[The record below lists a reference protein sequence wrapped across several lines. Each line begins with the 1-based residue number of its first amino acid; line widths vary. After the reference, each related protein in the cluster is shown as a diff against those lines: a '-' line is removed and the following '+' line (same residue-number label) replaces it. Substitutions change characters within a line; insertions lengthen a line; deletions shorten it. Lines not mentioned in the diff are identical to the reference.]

1 MRTPAAIALLALTLS
16 VACNGD
22 DDGPGPVVEPEPE
35 PVQRELLSA
44 EARLVRASVS
54 TRGVRP
60 SAEELDQ
67 VRADPAAL
75 EALVDAYLADPAFGD
90 TIKSMHA
97 ELFLTR
103 TDADNQLPSVGLA
116 EDYTANQIHEA
127 SAEEPLELV
136 RHVVMN
142 HRPYTEIV
150 TADYMLANEVV
161 AAMYGIE
168 LDPAVSGW
176 QEARWPD
183 GRPHAGVLSSSQ
195 LWRRHVSAGSNFH
208 RLRANVVAETLLC
221 DSFAARDLTVDGG
234 VDLTD
239 EAAVARA
246 VRENA
251 NCVGCH
257 QALDPLAA
265 NLWGFKRQ
273 IDPRAVEGA
282 HENQACAPDPD
293 LRIPPIDEGDLP
305 TDYCYPLVM
314 YTPAKED
321 RWVELDLRAPGFYGT
336 PTPTLADLGDTIA
349 QDPRFGQCAVRRF
362 YSWFSQ
368 VDPADIPLD
377 LVKDLRDDFIASNYD
392 ARALSRQILLSEPFA
407 AVRPVEPG
415 DAPLL
420 SLRPEAY
427 GAIVEDLTG
436 FVWTAVPS
444 GTGCGASCW
453 DDVDLTTSDRWGYRA
468 LFGGIDGFQIL
479 QPTHTATP
487 NKVLVLQRLAAEAS
501 GYVVENDFG
510 KPAAERHLLQAVE
523 ADTTDQATVE
533 AQLAAL
539 HERILGSS
547 SDEDVAEAY
556 GLFEAIRADADPR
569 TAWTVVL
576 TMLLQDPRLVYY

>member
-1 MRTPAAIALLALTLS
+1 
-16 VACNGD
+16 
-22 DDGPGPVVEPEPE
+22 
-35 PVQRELLSA
+35 VQRELLSA
-44 EARLVRASVS
+44 EDRLVRASIS
-54 TRGVRP
+54 ARGVRP
-60 SAEELDQ
+60 SPEELDR
-67 VRADPAAL
+67 VRADPDAL
-75 EALVDAYLADPAFGD
+75 VDLVDAYLADPAFGE

-103 TDADNQLPSVGLA
+103 TDADDQLPSVGLA
-116 EDYTANQIHEA
+116 RNFTANQIHEA

-142 HRPYTEIV
+142 DRPYTEIV

-161 AAMYGIE
+161 AVLYGIDI
-168 LDPAVSGW
+168 DPSVSGW
-176 QEARWPD
+176 REARWPD

-273 IDPRAVEGA
+273 VDPRAVEGA

-293 LRIPPIDEGDLP
+293 GRLPPIDEGDLP

-321 RWVELDLRAPGFYGT
+321 RWQELDLRPPGFYGA
-336 PTPTLADLGDTIA
+336 PTATLADLGQTIA
-349 QDPRFGQCAVRRF
+349 DDPRFGQCAVRRF
-362 YSWFSQ
+362 YAWFTQ
-368 VDPADIPLD
+368 QDPADVPLG
-377 LVKDLRDDFIASNYD
+377 LVKELRDDFIASNYD
-392 ARALSRQILLSEPFA
+392 ARTLSRQILLSESFA
-407 AVRPVEPG
+407 ARRPVEPG

-436 FVWTAVPS
+436 FVWEALPTA
-444 GTGCGASCW
+444 TNCGASCW
-453 DDVDLTTSDRWGYRA
+453 DEVDLSTSDRWGYRA

-479 QPTHTATP
+479 HPTHTATP

-501 GYVVENDFG
+501 GYVVENDFAV
-510 KPAAERHLLQAVE
+510 PASDRRLLTEVE
-523 ADTTDQATVE
+523 PDTTSQAAIE
-533 AQLAAL
+533 AQLASL
-539 HERILGSS
+539 HQRVLGASS
-547 SDEDVAEAY
+547 EEDVAEAF
-556 GLFEAIRADADPR
+556 GLFEETRAAADVP
-569 TAWTVVL
+569 TAWKVVL